1 MSQNN
6 SVYQYCEKSTQYSIH
21 SRRCFMTGELCSKQ
35 SSVHRERE
43 RLHSKNQI
51 NAFVVMNFSDMSD
64 VVYKWKLRSFIESLK
79 QYLFLKKESDYDHD
93 GQLKTTTIACVA
105 HGKENLPGCEEDWVP
120 VEQIHVIRADSN
132 TESNYVICDR
142 VCQQMQ
148 IADLVIVDVSV
159 ENTNVFYE
167 FGMAAAFG
175 KLILPICYNESF
187 YQMHIPEAAKA
198 FLEEER
204 RKQAQEVYTTEH
216 PKDDPKLE
224 SLRKMI
230 EHHIDCYPWRRKLFE
245 YYGIRY
251 RKGNSEVGYTSY
263 KDITNPVLGF
273 SDIQYTRF
281 PYDHKFENDWAI
293 PMEVEV
299 PKDWETEKEKSERKE
314 NPYYFDVVYD
324 EDRKKVGYHLYN
336 RLRAS
341 YNQKAAEGNVPS
353 PFNTLVVYTMDSVLN
368 GEQAGQCII
377 NYYRNMTA
385 RIREEYCFCGDRVG
399 ILGQSNKIL
408 DDPKDTKTDQKLMY
422 KVSDIIRIGMNEA
435 THMATQKKI
444 KTEDYLATDPG
455 ADKNEQWTEE
465 AIRFVKEHIR
475 NRCIPAYP
483 DEPIYVKQL
492 QTGVQKDVLRL
503 ENAAA
508 PNVDEQEQAA
518 RKHFFNLFHVMLHTL
533 SYTNEIVVDLSR
545 NSLQALFW
553 LGVAHGSDV
562 HAITVRHMPTE
573 QELKRIEETEP
584 SSERHIFDVAGL
596 WTAILRSSDTDGF
609 YQQLTKAQVG
619 IEQSN
624 KLILPDS
631 EKYQERVMD
640 QYHAPSPYMKGGYSS
655 FQDRLK
661 NMSEKN
667 ADELD
672 ADDAKKMLK
681 LLRSIGENER
691 LCKIWEALTE
701 QNQKESEQLESYYR
715 TCFWRRMLRQN
726 ALHLYIPEKKGR
738 TEGDKE
744 PCRVNISWD
753 VNATTELSHYLSKRL
768 MIGSYRQTMLRE
780 TDPQPDVKKQNFITI
795 GNDTKPFRAK
805 SAASGED
812 ASDSRQTLVDYAR
825 DELKSNQLRRMME
838 KEVSCP
844 RGKQTDEKMKVR
856 GFFAEENALKEGDF
870 FAWFPTT
877 SCIKNMKNN
886 QPGDPKENTEENR
899 IHFAPECP
907 KDIKSCGCSGTK
919 QENACYKQLAQLVLW
934 REISDENR
942 KEMRFWVSMVGVS
955 GPATLALT
963 TLLVNPDQQE
973 ELFKRNG
980 KPNPTDADGKKP
992 PQHLLNRLQSR
1003 IRSDFLKKYNE
1014 LLERRMGGDQ
1024 LKKVTYS
1031 TNLYLS
1037 TVLYQYFFPF
1047 LTRAD
1052 EMRITNGMRAFLVA
1066 DNQLVGGTQTTVNV
1080 LGALE
1085 EAMKTLQGVEAL
1097 YTVMVQ
1103 YSDSDTD
1110 SRWPKGIK
1118 PLEHNG
1124 VSVVNCLFRSNPGR
1138 QTDSSNT

>member
-6 SVYQYCEKSTQYSIH
+6 GVYQYCEKSTQYSIH

-105 HGKENLPGCEEDWVP
+105 HGKEDLPGCEEDWVP

-187 YQMHIPEAAKA
+187 YQMHIPKAAKE
-198 FLEEER
+198 FLEEQRIE
-204 RKQAQEVYTTEH
+204 QAKKKHMESNMKYSTE
-216 PKDDPKLE
+216 KTDKLE
-224 SLRKMI
+224 GLRKMI

-251 RKGNSEVGYTSY
+251 RKGHSEVGYTDY

-273 SDIQYTRF
+273 SDIQYSRF
-281 PYDHKFENDWAI
+281 PYDFKLPNHAVPDQITHPEWWNDTI
-293 PMEVEV
+293 N
-299 PKDWETEKEKSERKE
+299 KD
-314 NPYYFDVVYD
+314 NPYFYDVD
-324 EDRKKVGYHLYN
+324 DNEDRRKVGYHLYN
-336 RLRAS
+336 RLRTS
-341 YNQKAAEGNVPS
+341 YNQKDASGDTPS
-353 PFNTLVVYTMDSVLN
+353 PFNTLLVYTMDSVLN
-368 GEQAGQCII
+368 EEQAGQCII

-385 RIREEYCFCGDRVG
+385 RIQAEFCFCGDRVG

-408 DDPKDTKTDQKLMY
+408 DDPKDSKTNQKLMY

-435 THMATQKKI
+435 THMAMQRKI
-444 KTEDYLATDPG
+444 KTGDFLTAEKPEDANWTD
-455 ADKNEQWTEE
+455 DTL
-465 AIRFVKEHIR
+465 RFVKEYIR

-483 DEPIYVKQL
+483 DEPIYIKQMEK
-492 QTGVQKDVLRL
+492 GVQKGILDANNDA
-503 ENAAA
+503 E
-508 PNVDEQEQAA
+508 
-518 RKHFFNLFHVMLHTL
+518 KMHFFCLFHVMLHTL
-533 SYTNEIVVDLSR
+533 RYTNEIVVDLSQ

-562 HAITVRHMPTE
+562 HAITVRHAPTD
-573 QELKRIEETEP
+573 QELARSEDKELP
-584 SSERHIFDVAGL
+584 AERHIFDVAGL
-596 WTAILRSSDTDGF
+596 WTAILRTNDTDGF

-619 IEQSN
+619 IEQSS
-624 KLILPDS
+624 KLVLPES
-631 EKYQERVMD
+631 EKYRDRVLE
-640 QYHAPSPYMKGGYSS
+640 QYYAPSPYMKGGHSG
-655 FQDRLK
+655 FKTLLDHLDDRK
-661 NMSEKN
+661 TDTPSVEDSMR
-667 ADELD
+667 
-672 ADDAKKMLK
+672 MLK
-681 LLRSIGENER
+681 LLQEIRENDR
-691 LCKIWEALTE
+691 LCEIWKTLTE
-701 QNQKESEQLESYYR
+701 QNQRESNQLESYYR
-715 TCFWRRMLRQN
+715 SCFWRRLLRQN
-726 ALHLYIPEKKGR
+726 ALKLYIPEKKGR
-738 TEGDKE
+738 TEE
-744 PCRVNISWD
+744 NNQPCRVNISWD
-753 VNATTELSHYLSKRL
+753 VSSTTELSHYLSKRL
-768 MIGSYRQTMLRE
+768 MIGSYRQTMLR
-780 TDPQPDVKKQNFITI
+780 DDSPQPDVWKQNFITI
-795 GNDTKPFRAK
+795 GNDTKPFPPKLAEAVNNQNTR
-805 SAASGED
+805 
-812 ASDSRQTLVDYAR
+812 RTLVDYAR
-825 DELKSNQLRRMME
+825 DELKSDKLRKMME
-838 KEVSCP
+838 YEVPCP
-844 RGKQTDEKMKVR
+844 RAAETGGSMIIR
-856 GFFAEENALKEGDF
+856 GFFEKENKPGDGDV
-870 FAWFPTT
+870 FAWFPTA
-877 SCIKNMKNN
+877 SCIRNIEKYPSKANGGNRVYFTPNRPETVKN
-886 QPGDPKENTEENR
+886 
-899 IHFAPECP
+899 
-907 KDIKSCGCSGTK
+907 CGCNGTPP
-919 QENACYKQLAQLVLW
+919 ENGWYQQLAQMVLW

-942 KEMRFWVSMVGVS
+942 KEMRFWVSLVGVS

-963 TLLVNPDQQE
+963 TLLVDPDQKE
-973 ELFKRNG
+973 ELFQRNG
-980 KPNPTDADGKKP
+980 KICRNEEERKKQ
-992 PQHLLNRLQSR
+992 PQHLLNRLQAE
-1003 IRSDFLKKYNE
+1003 IRKSFVEKYNT
-1014 LLERRMGGDQ
+1014 LLEKRMTGDT
-1024 LKKVTYS
+1024 LNKVRYA

-1066 DNQLVGGTQTTVNV
+1066 GNQFVGGTQTTIDV
-1080 LGALE
+1080 LWALE
-1085 EAMKTLQGVEAL
+1085 ETMKTLQGVEAL